1 MSEKFKNKY
10 RIQST
15 RLQYWNYG
23 RNAAYFVTICTKNRT
38 HFFGQIISGTMIL
51 SETGKIANQ
60 NWLTIPK
67 QFPYV
72 KLGDHI
78 VMPNHVHGIIIID
91 KNDDDP
97 VEARL
102 IALPQ
107 DHSHKKSGGF
117 AGNKNPMLNNNLSRI
132 IRWYKGRT
140 TFECRKI
147 DSDFEWQSRFHDHII
162 RNEKSF
168 SNISN
173 YIINNP
179 ANWKE
184 DKFHKTLL

>member
-1 MSEKFKNKY
+1 MPHSKKFKNKY

-15 RLQYWNYG
+15 RLQHWDYG
-23 RNAAYFVTICTKNRT
+23 RNAAYFVTICTKNRS
-38 HFFGQIISGTMIL
+38 HFFGEIRNGTMLL
-51 SETGKIANQ
+51 SEIGKIANQ
-60 NWLTIPK
+60 NWLAIPK

-72 KLGDHI
+72 KLGDYI

-91 KNDDDP
+91 KNDNDP

-102 IALPQ
+102 IAPLR

-168 SNISN
+168 ANISN

-179 ANWKE
+179 MNWKE
-184 DKFHKTLL
+184 DKFH